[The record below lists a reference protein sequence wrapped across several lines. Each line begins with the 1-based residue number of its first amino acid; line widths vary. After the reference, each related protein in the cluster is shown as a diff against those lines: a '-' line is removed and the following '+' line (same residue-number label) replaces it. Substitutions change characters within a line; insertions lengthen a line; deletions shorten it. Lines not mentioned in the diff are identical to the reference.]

1 MEKTDYQR
9 LNIQLERPVYNRL
22 RDLSRLTDISVA
34 DLIRRC
40 VDNALE
46 TVQKEAFADPKAKE
60 SASRAGDLLRTFQ
73 KSEE

>member
-46 TVQKEAFADPKAKE
+46 TVQKEVFADPKAKE
-60 SASRAGDLLRTFQ
+60 SASRAGDMLRTFQ
-73 KSEE
+73 KAEE